1 MNIPGC
7 RLIRKCGGGAFG
19 EVWIAEDASGR
30 RVALKTVEKSAQSD
44 RELSGLRAYVR
55 IAENPHLIRVFHAGE
70 LPERLFYTMEL
81 ADPLEEGGDAS
92 YRPATLANVLKLRG
106 RLCAEATAFIA
117 RELLD
122 GVAALHRAG
131 LIHRDIKPENILY
144 VNGTVK
150 LSDIGLLR
158 PLSRS
163 LSLGGTLGFIP
174 PERLAGSSGCR
185 APEDDLYALG
195 KTLYCVWSGN
205 PPEDFPAIPAA
216 LMDEPGARKL
226 NAVINTACAET
237 AAVRFHTAQE
247 FLDSLET
254 GVPKSK
260 KLFALAFKLFRRPFA
275 AAVFAALA
283 VAAIVIMI
291 GRGGQ
296 TKSDGVPASEKT
308 APPEFPA
315 EISISDGTR
324 EGTVIYSF
332 VENSRVSEGKPFD
345 GRFTDPQY
353 WRGFGLANV
362 RREYKLV
369 RWDPH
374 ARGTLELLPKLPRE
388 YRMTFDLELS
398 GIPREFD
405 FVFFPANRSRTVTFR
420 IREEG
425 GKPQL
430 TALRGG
436 AASGDVSA
444 ASLRP
449 GNNRIGIVRTAR
461 GLKMSVN
468 GEIAFEDLRL
478 PHDERMFISANC
490 GVNATVTLR
499 NFRLSAGQEK

>member
-1 MNIPGC
+1 MP
-7 RLIRKCGGGAFG
+7 
-19 EVWIAEDASGR
+19 
-30 RVALKTVEKSAQSD
+30 
-44 RELSGLRAYVR
+44 
-55 IAENPHLIRVFHAGE
+55 
-70 LPERLFYTMEL
+70 
-81 ADPLEEGGDAS
+81 
-92 YRPATLANVLKLRG
+92 
-106 RLCAEATAFIA
+106 
-117 RELLD
+117 
-122 GVAALHRAG
+122 
-131 LIHRDIKPENILY
+131 
-144 VNGTVK
+144 
-150 LSDIGLLR
+150 
-158 PLSRS
+158 
-163 LSLGGTLGFIP
+163 
-174 PERLAGSSGCR
+174 
-185 APEDDLYALG
+185 
-195 KTLYCVWSGN
+195 
-205 PPEDFPAIPAA
+205 
-216 LMDEPGARKL
+216 
-226 NAVINTACAET
+226 
-237 AAVRFHTAQE
+237 
-247 FLDSLET
+247 
-254 GVPKSK
+254 
-260 KLFALAFKLFRRPFA
+260 
-275 AAVFAALA
+275 
-283 VAAIVIMI
+283 
-291 GRGGQ
+291 
-296 TKSDGVPASEKT
+296 
-308 APPEFPA
+308 
-315 EISISDGTR
+315 
-324 EGTVIYSF
+324 
-332 VENSRVSEGKPFD
+332 
-345 GRFTDPQY
+345 DPQY